1 MEIINISKVLE
12 IYYYVWI
19 RFVTLSLSL
28 FSTVLEEIWKNVMV
42 HFFRKPHFLD
52 KNISCKTSEHHIY
65 CFLTLFF
72 HISAILPRFIFR
84 GMYFQENKFTTRIW
98 FSHSQKPTKLTK
110 PYQKPRKLHYYIKRT
125 DSNSPHNTAFSKI
138 NIHKYH
144 FWTVFLF
151 WIHLLHLDQ
160 TQVFKFLLM
169 SSDDFLLLLFSS
181 KVRSQVWLMQFV
193 CFFFNSYIV

>member
-1 MEIINISKVLE
+1 
-12 IYYYVWI
+12 
-19 RFVTLSLSL
+19 
-28 FSTVLEEIWKNVMV
+28 MV

-72 HISAILPRFIFR
+72 QISAILPRFIFR

-98 FSHSQKPTKLTK
+98 FSNSQKPTKLTK

-181 KVRSQVWLMQFV
+181 KVRSQLWFIYCLVQYQPIKWVLTSLFQQV
-193 CFFFNSYIV
+193 STFFYNWAKVHCKPSMPYLKSN